1 MVFDNADSP
10 SSIKLVRGCPCFK
23 VFDGETLCVNNDEV
37 LEVDHIEIDPTI
49 FSFNRSKADM
59 EKERAEEGN
68 ICYSSIYV
76 NFEDN
81 RVYCISQGWK
91 LRIHGRDVP
100 AQDLLDALQFLSTKD
115 MTASAEICSECLY
128 KFLLTLADTFADT
141 MTKAEKAAEIKS
153 YVDKFSLMIAVKHSQ
168 VDSLMHPIGDED
180 DIEEGIDHFAFLR
193 KYLVQLLEQQQYWMN
208 LENSLRKENAEEWL
222 VDLVRNR
229 ELLARYEFQ
238 FYSQTLQLREVQDY
252 NILLRMLSFILKTA
266 DQILLINKDIH
277 NEIRSARFAEK
288 IKQDKRLEP
297 LAAYA
302 EKSRIVEHN
311 FGNIFQILIKV

>member
-1 MVFDNADSP
+1 MMKDDSE

-37 LEVDHIEIDPTI
+37 LEVDTIEIDPTI
-49 FSFNRSKADM
+49 FSLNKSREDM
-59 EKERAEEGN
+59 EKERADEDN
-68 ICYSSIYV
+68 VCYASIYV

-141 MTKAEKAAEIKS
+141 MSKSEKAAEIKR

-168 VDSLMHPIGDED
+168 VDSLMRPIGEED
-180 DIEEGIDHFAFLR
+180 DIQEGIDHFAFLR
-193 KYLVQLLEQQQYWMN
+193 KYLVQLLEQQQYWMD
-208 LENSLRKENAEEWL
+208 LEKSLIEEGAEEWL
-222 VDLVRNR
+222 IDLVRNR

-238 FYSQTLQLREVQDY
+238 FYSQTLQLREVYDF
-252 NILLRMLSFILKTA
+252 NILVKMLSYILKTA
-266 DQILLINKDIH
+266 DEILRVNKEIH
-277 NEIRSARFAEK
+277 NEIRSSRFAEK
-288 IKQDKRLEP
+288 AKKDKRLEA